1 VKAVLALDQGIGLV
15 KPLVAVVG
23 GSECTAAEADVAEEV
38 GRRLAQAGAIV
49 LCGGLTGVME
59 AVGKGVRAGG
69 GLTIGIL
76 PGNDPAEANRFIDI
90 PLATGMG
97 EMRNALIVRAAGAVI
112 AIGGSYGTLS
122 EIAMALRIG
131 TPVVGLHDHF
141 AGAVDIPRAS
151 DAASA
156 VALALAQAV
165 RSRDRRS

>member
-1 VKAVLALDQGIGLV
+1 
-15 KPLVAVVG
+15 
-23 GSECTAAEADVAEEV
+23 VAEEV

-122 EIAMALRIG
+122 EIALALRIG

-151 DAASA
+151 DAAAA

-165 RSRDRRS
+165 RSRDRCS

>member
-1 VKAVLALDQGIGLV
+1 
-15 KPLVAVVG
+15 VAVVG
-23 GSECTAAEADVAEEV
+23 GSECTADEADAAEEV

-59 AVGKGVRAGG
+59 AVAKGARAGG

-76 PGNDPAEANRFIDI
+76 PGNDPADANRFIDI

-122 EIAMALRIG
+122 ELALALRIG
-131 TPVVGLHDHF
+131 TPVVGLHDRF
-141 AGAVDIPRAS
+141 AAVVEIPRAS
-151 DAASA
+151 DAAAA
-156 VALALAQAV
+156 VELALARAV
-165 RSRDRRS
+165 RSRDRGS

>member
-122 EIAMALRIG
+122 EIALALRIG